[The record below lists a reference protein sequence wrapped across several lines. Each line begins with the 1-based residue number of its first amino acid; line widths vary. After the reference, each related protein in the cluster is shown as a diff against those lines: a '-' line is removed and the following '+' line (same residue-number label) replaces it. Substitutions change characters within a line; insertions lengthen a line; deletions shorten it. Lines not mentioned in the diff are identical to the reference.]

1 MTDQME
7 DREQGQPGTETEQK
21 QKKFE
26 KRKILEAA
34 ILLAGVVSFWGFLYP
49 ELSLTE
55 DEDIQIQSFIVT
67 QIKELKE
74 AFDDQQKCTHWS
86 F

>member
-7 DREQGQPGTETEQK
+7 DREQGQPGMKTEQK
-21 QKKFE
+21 KFG